1 MFAHLSPEGDSFG
14 ETISTLK
21 FAQRVSTIELGAVR
35 ANKESGEIMQLKDQ
49 VNLNF
54 IYLDFRICFW
64 SNFPCYKSCKRWA
77 SKSPL

>member
-21 FAQRVSTIELGAVR
+21 FAQRVSTIQLGAVR

-54 IYLDFRICFW
+54 IYLDFRIFFW
-64 SNFPCYKSCKRWA
+64 SNFPCYKSCKRWD
-77 SKSPL
+77 SKSPM

>member
-35 ANKESGEIMQLKDQ
+35 ANKESSEVMKLKDQ

-54 IYLDFRICFW
+54 IYLDFRICFV
-64 SNFPCYKSCKRWA
+64 SNFP
-77 SKSPL
+77 SPENVG